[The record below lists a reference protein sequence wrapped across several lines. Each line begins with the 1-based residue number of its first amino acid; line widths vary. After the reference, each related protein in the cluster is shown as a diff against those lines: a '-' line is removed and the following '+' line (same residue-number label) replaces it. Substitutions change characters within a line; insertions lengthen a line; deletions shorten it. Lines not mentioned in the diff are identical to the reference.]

1 MTRGR
6 PFRPE
11 TPPATANC
19 RSTVGP
25 SARGLP
31 QEAAWMAAGNAG
43 RPRWVRRPE
52 GSNWGDFGPDDQL
65 GRMNLITREVR
76 RAALAEAREGL
87 AFCLSLPLDYPG
99 GDAQPEARKAPR
111 LFSTTDGEG
120 GDWYNLPMGIGT
132 DRPRGVVCDDG
143 VVLHTQYSTQ
153 WDSLAHWGARFDADG
168 DGIAEIVYYNGYRA
182 DEHLIAPQGGH
193 PPRAAALGIENLAA
207 NCAQGRAVVLSLV
220 EHFGAG
226 RTWVDFEMLEQA
238 MRAQRVEVR
247 RGDFLLLHAGLDDA
261 LLRMGKQPSDVLHT
275 VGAVLDGRDE
285 RLRNW
290 IDRSGLVA
298 ICSDNQ
304 AVEGVGFADHEAGD
318 HTMLPLHELCL
329 FKLGIHLGELW
340 RIGDLSRWLLQERR
354 TACLLT
360 APPLR
365 LPGAVGSPV
374 TPVATV

>member
-1 MTRGR
+1 M
-6 PFRPE
+6 
-11 TPPATANC
+11 
-19 RSTVGP
+19 VD
-25 SARGLP
+25 
-31 QEAAWMAAGNAG
+31 GNAG
-43 RPRWVRRPE
+43 RPRWAKRPE

-99 GDAQPEARKAPR
+99 GGAEPETRQPPR
-111 LFSTTDGEG
+111 LFSTADDAGN
-120 GDWYNLPMGIGT
+120 DWYNLPLGIGT
-132 DRPRGVVCDDG
+132 DQPRGVVCDDG

-153 WDSLAHWGARFDADG
+153 WDSLAHWGAKFDADD

-182 DEHLIAPQGGH
+182 DEHLIAPHAGD

-207 NCAQGRAVVLSLV
+207 SCAQGRAVVLSLV
-220 EHFGAG
+220 EHFGDG
-226 RTWVDFEMLEQA
+226 RTWVNFEMLEQA
-238 MRAQRVEVR
+238 MRAQQVEVR
-247 RGDFLLLHAGLDDA
+247 RGDFLLLHVGLDDA
-261 LLRMGKQPSDVLHT
+261 LLRMEKQPSDVLHT

-290 IDRSGLVA
+290 IDQSGLVA

-304 AVEGVGFADHEAGD
+304 AVEGVGFPDHEGGD

-340 RIGDLSRWLLQERR
+340 RIGDLSRWLLKAKR

-365 LPGAVGSPV
+365 LPGAVGSPA